1 MIDAVELISEWPAA
15 LGSLARLLGVPV
27 HALAH
32 TNDLDLIGLDLG
44 AVNVV
49 SSVPASAAPPGSGL
63 GGSGALRRDDTRVD
77 LSAGLLSAVMALLL
91 LNNNNN
97 NVMSRLRIQ
106 AVRLSRHAGVALAAG
121 LQHRRHHTHVH
132 LGFNHMDES
141 DGMHLA
147 RKLCAIEHCTLHHG
161 VGEGA
166 DGAKITSEESAAAA
180 LVAQVRAH
188 LPNKATL
195 RRSPPS

>member
-1 MIDAVELISEWPAA
+1 VIDAVELISEWPAA

-49 SSVPASAAPPGSGL
+49 SSVPASAAPPVSGL

-91 LNNNNN
+91 LNNG
-97 NVMSRLRIQ
+97 MSRYGNSPSIPAFLIRQ
-106 AVRLSRHAGVALAAG
+106 LSV
-121 LQHRRHHTHVH
+121 
-132 LGFNHMDES
+132 D
-141 DGMHLA
+141 
-147 RKLCAIEHCTLHHG
+147 
-161 VGEGA
+161 
-166 DGAKITSEESAAAA
+166 
-180 LVAQVRAH
+180 
-188 LPNKATL
+188 
-195 RRSPPS
+195 PPS